1 MENTIVWADIPVSD
15 MDRAIKFYSAVLQQE
30 IKTVEGM
37 DGVALIAPPPGLDP
51 SQMQGP
57 MPVSFDLALSENQ
70 KPSTEGCTIYLNSG
84 GDPEGMMQRAVDA
97 GGKILMPV
105 TDMGQMV
112 GSIGFFL
119 DSEGNRIGVHKPPKL

>member
-1 MENTIVWADIPVSD
+1 
-15 MDRAIKFYSAVLQQE
+15 
-30 IKTVEGM
+30 
-37 DGVALIAPPPGLDP
+37 
-51 SQMQGP
+51 MQGQP
-57 MPVSFDLALSENQ
+57 PVSFDLALSENQ

-84 GDPEGMMQRAVDA
+84 GDPEGMIQRAVDA

-119 DSEGNRIGVHKPPKL
+119 DSEGNRIGVHKPPQM